1 MKKRYLTNNDIKHLC
16 LNVIREVNVQYWKP
30 NVIVAPARGGLQA
43 GVMLSHYFNCP
54 MIPLHLST
62 RDFISNEQDSQYKKI
77 LGRSLAYGSVLVVDD
92 INDTGSTI
100 KRIRQIYSGLD
111 YPADDVRYAVLLE
124 KLSSQCSA
132 DFVGEEIGEDRD
144 REWIVF
150 PYEDW
155 WQR

>member
-16 LNVIREVNVQYWKP
+16 LSIIREVNVQYWKP

-62 RDFISNEQDSQYKKI
+62 RDFISNEQDSQYKKV
-77 LGRSLAYGSVLVVDD
+77 LARSLAYGSVLVVDD

-132 DFVGEEIGEDRD
+132 DFVGEEIGEDQD
-144 REWIVF
+144 REWVVF